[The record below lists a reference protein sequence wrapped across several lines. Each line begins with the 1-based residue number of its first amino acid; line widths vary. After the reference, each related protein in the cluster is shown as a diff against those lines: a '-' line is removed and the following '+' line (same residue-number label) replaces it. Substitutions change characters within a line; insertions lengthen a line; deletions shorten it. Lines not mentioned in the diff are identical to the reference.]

1 MKDVPEIVEEYIE
14 ELDAIIEEF
23 VDLDPDEKEGTDDFF
38 EEIQQLRDRFDGFSS
53 LSEKEREELLEE
65 TETLFD
71 TLSEFS
77 DDFEGDEDEE
87 DEDYEDENEDEDED
101 GDDEDYEEGDEDLAN
116 MDPETMAKLSSLLS
130 ELTANSK
137 GADAEA
143 IQEMQVKLKHF
154 LSGAGEEGSKKTIP
168 FPEG

>member
-23 VDLDPDEKEGTDDFF
+23 VDLDPDEKEGADDFF

-53 LSEKEREELLEE
+53 LSEAEQEELLEE

-77 DDFEGDEDEE
+77 DDYEEGEDEDDEDDDAEDDDEDED
-87 DEDYEDENEDEDED
+87 DEDYED
-101 GDDEDYEEGDEDLAN
+101 EEGDEDLAN

-130 ELTANSK
+130 DLTANSK

-143 IQEMQVKLKHF
+143 IQEMQLKLKHF
-154 LSGAGEEGSKKTIP
+154 LSGANEEGSTKTIP